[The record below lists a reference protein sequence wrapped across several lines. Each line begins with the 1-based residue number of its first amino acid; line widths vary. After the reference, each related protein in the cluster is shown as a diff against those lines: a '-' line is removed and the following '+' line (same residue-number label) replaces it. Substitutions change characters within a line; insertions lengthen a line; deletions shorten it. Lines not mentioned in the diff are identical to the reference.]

1 MRPCLPALLV
11 LTLGALTPQAGALA
25 ACDVKGARIEEQIA
39 AKPDLQRDANAQTV
53 RDLRTLRDAAIV
65 LDTYKY
71 PGECEVLL
79 GIARSLLSD
88 PAKTIEQ
95 GGDTDEDKAETL
107 IEAREPK
114 SPADKG
120 PADKGPTEKSPAE
133 KAPAEKAPK

>member
-1 MRPCLPALLV
+1 MRPCLTALMC
-11 LTLGALTPQAGALA
+11 LTLGTLTPQGAAFA
-25 ACDVKGARIEEQIA
+25 ACDVQGAKIEEQIA
-39 AKPDLQRDANAQTV
+39 AKPDLQKDANAQTV

-65 LDTYKY
+65 LETYKY

-107 IEAREPK
+107 VEARKPKGGVEPK
-114 SPADKG
+114 GGAEPKVGTEPKG
-120 PADKGPTEKSPAE
+120 GTEKA
-133 KAPAEKAPK
+133 K